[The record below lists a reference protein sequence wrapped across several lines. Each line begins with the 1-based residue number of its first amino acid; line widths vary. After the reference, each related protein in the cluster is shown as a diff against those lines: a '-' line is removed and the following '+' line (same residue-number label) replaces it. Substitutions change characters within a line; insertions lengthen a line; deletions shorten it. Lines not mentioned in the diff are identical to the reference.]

1 MKSVKQ
7 HRAAIIVMNV
17 FVALLCIAAI
27 AGYFLAPLLSVRVK
41 VDLSADDL
49 KKMAGDVS
57 FEGVEVAYPD
67 PEPIDVELSFETL
80 DFVLPLFSGDA
91 MGKTE
96 ALISE
101 KADTLAKE
109 LTPVIRVTVE
119 QVAEETIKEVIKE
132 EADKIVTDQAQEVIE
147 EYIPDVTEEEKE
159 TILEEADLTEAYI
172 GQKAEEALALLNSGT
187 TNISAIQDFAVATVE
202 EVFSKL
208 KGTGR
213 TEFADLTFDAEAE
226 QEVRDIVKENLD
238 AITDEFGDLSTDEIV
253 DRVLEEI
260 ANGLEGGLDTAS
272 APVVSLSARAGDT
285 EEEASEAE
293 EKLESNISG
302 YIRGYL
308 VNESSTQ
315 VFFYFTIAA
324 FVLTAISMLS
334 WLYLLIKVFVKGF
347 TMNPAVKLKAPILFL
362 GWLPFLVF
370 FIIPSIAFLAVN
382 ALGGIGALAGET
394 LAFIAGVS
402 FRSSGLV
409 ACAAAVLL
417 ILLFIPYGIIR
428 RKLKLELAS
437 RITPQEEAAYIAANP
452 ALVPQEPVVMEHT
465 VTDEP
470 YQGGNEDPE
479 AEEPASSEQNDESA
493 PEDGGDAPAPYE
505 GE

>member
-67 PEPIDVELSFETL
+67 PEPVDVELSFETL

-91 MGKTE
+91 MGETE

-101 KADTLAKE
+101 KADALAKE

-119 QVAEETIKEVIKE
+119 QVAEETIK
-132 EADKIVTDQAQEVIE
+132 EVIE

-172 GQKAEEALALLNSGT
+172 GQKADEALELLNSGSA
-187 TNISAIQDFAVATVE
+187 NISAIQDFAVETVE

-213 TEFADLTFDAEAE
+213 PEFAELTFDAETE

-285 EEEASEAE
+285 EEASEAE

-315 VFFYFTIAA
+315 IFFYFTIAA

-470 YQGGNEDPE
+470 YRDGNEETPE
-479 AEEPASSEQNDESA
+479 AEDAPSEQTDEST

>member
-49 KKMAGDVS
+49 KQMAGDVS

-67 PEPIDVELSFETL
+67 PEPVDVELSFETL

-101 KADTLAKE
+101 KADALAKE

-172 GQKAEEALALLNSGT
+172 GQKADEALALLNSGT
-187 TNISAIQDFAVATVE
+187 TNISAIQDFAVETVE

-213 TEFADLTFDAEAE
+213 PEFAELTFDAEAE

-272 APVVSLSARAGDT
+272 APVVSLSARAGDS
-285 EEEASEAE
+285 EEASEAE

-302 YIRGYL
+302 YIRSYL
-308 VNESSTQ
+308 VGESSTR